1 MWLKFKND
9 VMVNLDH
16 VLSITKSEFGHKL
29 TFLGM
34 AGYATTLG
42 FNDAESV
49 QTVLEKIQS
58 ALLNCTVDLVEIDA
72 YPTT

>member
-16 VLSITKSEFGHKL
+16 VLSITKSDYGHKL

-42 FNDAESV
+42 FNTSEDV
-49 QTVLEKIQS
+49 QFVLEKVTTALAENVVGIQ
-58 ALLNCTVDLVEIDA
+58 EIDA
-72 YPTT
+72 TPTL

>member
-9 VMVNLDH
+9 VMINLDH
-16 VLSITKSEFGHKL
+16 VLSITKSEFGYKL

-42 FNDAESV
+42 FTCHEDRQYV
-49 QTVLEKIQS
+49 IEKITN
-58 ALLNCTVDLVEIDA
+58 ALAEKIVGIQEIDA
-72 YPTT
+72 TPTI